1 MPTSKRSLSAQQAQE
16 EGEREAGTL
25 DPTLELSLDLWS
37 VQLCSELQLLRSE
50 LVTQGG
56 GDLHWWGPC
65 PEMDAGQ
72 DPRGTETLEGEVI
85 KGDLSPISQQGRA

>member
-56 GDLHWWGPC
+56 VTSTGGDPALRWTQG
-65 PEMDAGQ
+65 
-72 DPRGTETLEGEVI
+72 RTLEEL
-85 KGDLSPISQQGRA
+85 KHLRER